1 MILKKI
7 ILSGTDIALYNV
19 FFSYFCKQRQIST
32 FSNLIYVFLST
43 MKTTGSI
50 DVKGN
55 DARTHELKVK
65 DELYINPDFL
75 LALSEFPEA

>member
-1 MILKKI
+1 MFIKQITVFI
-7 ILSGTDIALYNV
+7 I
-19 FFSYFCKQRQIST
+19 R
-32 FSNLIYVFLST
+32 

-55 DARTHELKVK
+55 DKLTHELKVK

-75 LALSEFPEA
+75 LALSEVPEA

>member
-1 MILKKI
+1 MFI
-7 ILSGTDIALYNV
+7 
-19 FFSYFCKQRQIST
+19 
-32 FSNLIYVFLST
+32 NLIYVFLIT